1 MSGIFSRFRQGSR
14 ERAKVRHMSHPHGKR
29 YDICRTQTA
38 KVRHMSHPD
47 GKGTT
52 YVAPGRAKVRNMSHP
67 DEQRYDICRTGTG
80 KGTTYVAPGPAKV
93 RHMSHP
99 DRLRYDICRT
109 RADENAPH
117 AAPGRAKMRHTP
129 HPAAQKNRM
138 SACTWGPFHAFPQN
152 ASLSDIPG
160 VSRVDLQGFPGN
172 CPGPRRIFPGFCVS
186 EAYRG
191 YSPTPNSP
199 WFFSGYQWD
208 LLKESLGH

>member
-1 MSGIFSRFRQGSR
+1 MSWGLPRELPGNSTRMSRIFSSFRQGSR
-14 ERAKVRHMSHPHGKR
+14 ERAKVRHMSHPDGKR

-38 KVRHMSHPD
+38 KVRHMSHPH
-47 GKGTT
+47 GK
-52 YVAPGRAKVRNMSHP
+52 
-67 DEQRYDICRTGTG
+67 RYDICRN
-80 KGTTYVAPGPAKV
+80 
-93 RHMSHP
+93 P
-99 DRLRYDICRT
+99 DGRRYDICRT

-129 HPAAQKNRM
+129 HPVAQKNKM

-172 CPGPRRIFPGFCVS
+172 CPGPRRIVPGFCVS

-199 WFFSGYQWD
+199 WFSSGYHWD